1 MPNES
6 KQHDLLTVVTSII
19 KSKLMLWN
27 LYPFS
32 LGVPRKWS
40 DIFQSPYSKQATFR
54 VLFSRASVWGQRWVA
69 KSEQKSQGLR
79 FTLIFVAYRRKQL
92 TELQFS
98 SVRPLSTFLQCN
110 LDLAH
115 NSRALNNTREV
126 TISMLLIVTLH
137 CVPLLIFFNNSVKS
151 QPISM
156 IFGTLNPAKIWHG
169 HFLERSVH
177 RHLKVYIAASLTDS
191 DGHWLQKSN

>member
-40 DIFQSPYSKQATFR
+40 DIIFQSPYSKQATFR
-54 VLFSRASVWGQRWVA
+54 VLFSRRRYKGSAERRKA
-69 KSEQKSQGLR
+69 KKKSQGLR
-79 FTLIFVAYRRKQL
+79 FTLIFVAYRSKQL

-137 CVPLLIFFNNSVKS
+137 CVPLLIFF
-151 QPISM
+151 Q
-156 IFGTLNPAKIWHG
+156 
-169 HFLERSVH
+169 
-177 RHLKVYIAASLTDS
+177 
-191 DGHWLQKSN
+191 